1 MDFNLFYLENR
12 TSPNSNIAYFW
23 RKGGSGYT
31 ARIEEAQ
38 MFSDV
43 EADQIIRS
51 AEGSHKFIKHKVGD
65 VEDKAF
71 RAVNIE
77 DLRSASQPPCPV

>member
-43 EADQIIRS
+43 EADQIIS
-51 AEGSHKFIKHKVGD
+51 GV
-65 VEDKAF
+65 
-71 RAVNIE
+71 
-77 DLRSASQPPCPV
+77 PPAGT